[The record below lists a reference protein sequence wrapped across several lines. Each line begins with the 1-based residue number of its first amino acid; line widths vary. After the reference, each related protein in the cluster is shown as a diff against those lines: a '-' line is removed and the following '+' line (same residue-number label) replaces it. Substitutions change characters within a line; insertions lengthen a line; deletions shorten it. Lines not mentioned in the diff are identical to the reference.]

1 MKTLEM
7 IEKEYEGYELQ
18 STFVTDLKIFSIFI
32 DAGIRITQKELK
44 VIQKVMK
51 KNHRMQQQIKML
63 NYFSFFSQVEWED
76 TYAEDNQILEEMLKA
91 IINQKEKLER
101 AHSIVTDK
109 NFREVTRLVDFS
121 CEYYNQYIDYFE
133 NRRDSLE
140 FSCRGITY
148 YDGKYQNNSMVFDEF
163 FDKKLKVYQ
172 ERNVKKKVK

>member
-18 STFVTDLKIFSIFI
+18 STYVTDLKIFSIFI
-32 DAGIRITQKELK
+32 EAGMDTVEEELK

-51 KNHRMQQQIKML
+51 KNHRMKQQTKML

-76 TYAEDNQILEEMLKA
+76 TYTEDNQILEA
-91 IINQKEKLER
+91 IIKVILSQKEKYESVD
-101 AHSIVTDK
+101 SIVTDE
-109 NFREVTRLVDFS
+109 NFRELTRLVDFS
-121 CEYYNQYIDYFE
+121 CEYYNQHIDYFE
-133 NRRDSLE
+133 SRRDALKYSY
-140 FSCRGITY
+140 RGITY

-163 FDKKLKVYQ
+163 FDKKLKEYQ